1 MSSNVQERGTAWSGW
16 VIFAAIVMFT
26 IGCFTAIQGF
36 VALFK
41 NDIYLVGKDGLVA
54 TTSFTY
60 WGWWLLLWSAA
71 LILVALGLF
80 SGNEAARWLA
90 IGVVI
95 VNLITQFSW
104 FPAYPF
110 WSMVVIGL
118 DLAVLY
124 ALTARWTDVKQELK
138 T

>member
-1 MSSNVQERGTAWSGW
+1 MSSNMQERSTAWSGW
-16 VIFAAIVMFT
+16 VIFAAIVLFT
-26 IGCFTAIQGF
+26 IGCFTLIQGF

-41 NDIYLVGKDGLVA
+41 NDIYVVDKSGLIA

-60 WGWWLLLWSAA
+60 WGWWLLIWGTVM
-71 LILVALGLF
+71 ILVALGLF
-80 SGNEAARWLA
+80 AGNEAARWFA
-90 IGVVI
+90 VAAVVM
-95 VNLITQFSW
+95 NLVVQFAW

-124 ALTARWTDVKQELK
+124 ALTAAWSDVKGEL
-138 T
+138 TS